1 MKLGLRYILVVVA
14 LVLMLGCAGKKVT
27 NDGYNRKQMAS
38 NSLSE
43 RQIRKLLLKEY
54 KSWKGTPHRMGG
66 IQKKVLIVQGLF
78 IRFIKEC

>member
-1 MKLGLRYILVVVA
+1 
-14 LVLMLGCAGKKVT
+14 
-27 NDGYNRKQMAS
+27 
-38 NSLSE
+38 LSE

>member
-1 MKLGLRYILVVVA
+1 MKLRPGYILVVVG
-14 LVLMLGCAGKKVT
+14 LVLILGCAGKQVT

-54 KSWKGTPHRMGG
+54 RSWKGTPHKMGG
-66 IQKKVLIVQGLF
+66 IQKKVLIVQGSF